1 MRIYIA
7 GKMTGIYEFNFP
19 AFYKAETELEKAGHF
34 TINPARHDE
43 ENGLDVTGMSG
54 HETPPNFDLK
64 KTLLWDLKQVANA
77 DAIYLLDGWETSKG
91 ANAELALAKA
101 LGKEILYEF
110 QPLAEWEKELL
121 GAVGSEVRTTSST
134 GGQKGVKDE
143 RFDLIP
149 AGALTTLARHYG
161 IGARKYDDNQ
171 WRKGYEWSKSYAA
184 LQRHLNLWAGGQD
197 IDEETG
203 SPHLAAGAWHCF
215 TLLTFADEHP
225 NFDDRF
231 KNV

>member
-19 AFYKAETELEKAGHF
+19 AFFEAEKKLHAAGHD
-34 TINPARHDE
+34 TINPARHDQE
-43 ENGLDVTGMSG
+43 DGLVVTGLSG
-54 HETPPNFDLK
+54 HEAPLDFDLK
-64 KTLLWDLKQVANA
+64 KTLLWDLEQVAEA
-77 DAIYLLDGWETSKG
+77 DAIYLLSGWETSKG
-91 ANAELALAKA
+91 ATAELALAKA
-101 LGKEILYEF
+101 LGKEVQYET
-110 QPLAEWEKELL
+110 PPPSH
-121 GAVGSEVRTTSST
+121 GEVRTTSAT
-134 GGQKGVKDE
+134 GGQKGTKDE

-225 NFDDRF
+225 DFDDRF
-231 KNV
+231 KHG